1 MHKHYYRL
9 FACFNFINQ
18 FYAPLHDYKIRK
30 IFDHIMIKSIKV
42 IIRYRSYRLQTRKS
56 MANSR
61 KLMGYRLVH
70 HDINV
75 VNLHIQ
81 G

>member
-42 IIRYRSYRLQTRKS
+42 IIRYRSYRLQTNQDGFS
-56 MANSR
+56 
-61 KLMGYRLVH
+61 
-70 HDINV
+70 DISG
-75 VNLHIQ
+75 LYI
-81 G
+81 GSK